1 MCCVHNGIISEDEL
15 DNYKKTEIPAIISR
29 IQDLLEGK
37 YSGEINAS
45 DVEFK
50 EEGEVD
56 MTPIEP

>member
-29 IQDLLEGK
+29 IQDMLEGK
-37 YSGEINAS
+37 YSDEINAS

-50 EEGEVD
+50 E
-56 MTPIEP
+56 